1 MPSKAAEGAV
11 PAAPRRLTDRT
22 ASREVRRQQLIES
35 TIAEIAENGLAGF
48 KLSEVAK
55 RAGLATGMV
64 NFHFNSKAQLLDQ
77 TLEFLTEEYRQC
89 WKQALAAAGP
99 DPAAQLL
106 ALMMADLDPV
116 VCTRKRI
123 AVWHAFYGE
132 SRAHKAILE
141 RCTQREEEHHRQ
153 LTAACQAVISRQS
166 TGDACHAMGAARLA
180 TGLSAM
186 TDGIWLDLLFGA
198 GQIDRADARR
208 TVLAF
213 LVTIFPT
220 EYTLEQT
227 AAA

>member
-1 MPSKAAEGAV
+1 MPSKAAEGAASAV
-11 PAAPRRLTDRT
+11 PRRLTDRT

-48 KLSEVAK
+48 KLSEVAR

-64 NFHFNSKAQLLDQ
+64 NFHFISKAQLLDQ

-89 WKQALAAAGP
+89 WRQALTTAGP
-99 DPAAQLL
+99 DPAARLL

-132 SRAHKAILE
+132 SRAQKAILE
-141 RCTQREEEHHRQ
+141 RCAQREEEHDRE
-153 LTAACQAVISRQS
+153 LTAACKAVIGRQS
-166 TGDACHAMGAARLA
+166 KGAACHAMGAERLA

-186 TDGIWLDLLFGA
+186 TDGIWLDLLFSA
-198 GQIDRADARR
+198 GQIDRAEGRR

-213 LVTIFPT
+213 LVVIFPR
-220 EYTLEQT
+220 EYSLEQT

>member
-1 MPSKAAEGAV
+1 MPSRAIDDAL
-11 PAAPRRLTDRT
+11 PAAPRRVSDRT

-64 NFHFNSKAQLLDQ
+64 NFHFTSKAQLLDQ

-89 WKQALAAAGP
+89 WRQALSAAGP
-99 DPAAQLL
+99 DPAARLL
-106 ALMMADLDPV
+106 ALIMADLDPV

-141 RCTQREEEHHRQ
+141 RCAQREEEHDRE

-166 TGDACHAMGAARLA
+166 KSAPCHAMGAERLA

-186 TDGIWLDLLFGA
+186 TDGIWLDLLFSA
-198 GQIDRADARR
+198 GQIDRADGRR

-213 LVTIFPT
+213 LVVMFPR
-220 EYTLEQT
+220 EYSLEQT